1 MNITIELREQIAQ
14 AILAGRENFEG
25 NDGAYSR
32 RLGINNAVF
41 NRIKNG
47 EREGLLAAAKWLNI
61 ARELDVKIGVRKWNA
76 VRTEVYEEIEEE
88 ILFCKNNSKSR
99 MLIDDCGL
107 GKSYVARH
115 LSRTLQNCFYID
127 GSQCKS
133 EHELI
138 RAIGRAIGVGDAGK
152 LSEIR
157 ANTKY
162 YLKSLTKPVV
172 IIDEAGDLT
181 YSAFM
186 LLKEYWNATEFACG
200 WVMLSADGLRKKME
214 TRIKCQVV
222 GYAEMFSR
230 FSEKY
235 RRITPVISGERTE
248 FYRKL
253 LTDVLR
259 SNMACPDELYDTG
272 ARKMKRID
280 YLVGRCLATDETGRI
295 GGLRRA
301 ESLVILQGWSLE

>member
-1 MNITIELREQIAQ
+1 MNISVELREQIAQ
-14 AILAGRENFEG
+14 AILASRENFEG

-47 EREGLLAAAKWLNI
+47 EREGLLAPAKWLNI
-61 ARELDVKIGVRKWNA
+61 ARELDVKTGARRWNT
-76 VRTEVYEEIEEE
+76 VRTVVYDALESD
-88 ILFCKNNSKSR
+88 ILFCKNNSKSI
-99 MLIDDCGL
+99 MFIDDCGL
-107 GKSYVARH
+107 GKSYIARH

-133 EHELI
+133 EPELI
-138 RAIGRAIGVGDAGK
+138 RAIGRAVGVGDTGK

-162 YLKSLTKPVV
+162 YLKSLTAPVV

-200 WVMLSADGLRKKME
+200 WAMFSADGLRKKME
-214 TRIKCQVV
+214 TRIHCQVV

-235 RRITPVISGERTE
+235 NRITPVISGDRTA

-259 SNMACPDELYDTG
+259 PNMTGPDELYDTG
-272 ARKMKRID
+272 ARKIKRID
-280 YLVGRCLATDETGRI
+280 HLVSRCLATDETGRI

-301 ESLVILQGWSLE
+301 ESLVILHGWQLQ